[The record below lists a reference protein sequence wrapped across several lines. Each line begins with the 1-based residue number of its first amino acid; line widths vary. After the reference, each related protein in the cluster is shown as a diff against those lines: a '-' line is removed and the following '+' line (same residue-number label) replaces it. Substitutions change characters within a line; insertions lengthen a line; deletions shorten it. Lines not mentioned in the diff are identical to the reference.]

1 MDPILNEMEEQYVH
15 RLMTWDRLRMPLGWF
30 FMTVLVLGGLVIV
43 LAAYLTLQRLNDE
56 NVMWVTVP
64 GFLLGIMLILFALAG
79 VYWIRERH
87 RIASIV
93 RKLYQPSQHH

>member
-1 MDPILNEMEEQYVH
+1 MATVLNEMEEQYIH

-30 FMTVLVLGGLVIV
+30 FMTVLVLGGLVII
-43 LAAYLTLQRLNDE
+43 LAAYLTMQRLNDE

-64 GFLLGIMLILFALAG
+64 GFLLGIVLILFAIAG

-93 RKLYQPSQHH
+93 KKIYHTSRPA